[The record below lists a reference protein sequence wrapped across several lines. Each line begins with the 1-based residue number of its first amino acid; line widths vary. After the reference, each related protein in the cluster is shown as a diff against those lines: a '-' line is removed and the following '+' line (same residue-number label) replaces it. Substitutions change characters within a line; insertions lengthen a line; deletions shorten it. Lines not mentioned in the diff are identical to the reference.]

1 MPYLCL
7 WRRNFCAAGGVLF
20 SYSGAIF
27 ERLKV
32 SFHRLWWRKI
42 CLPCTIDHAEVI
54 TSISVQNGHKAPPKS
69 LGHLRLRELRRQP
82 LQKFAQKAPQPTAL
96 KPPSTA
102 RTAGRSD
109 WAERRFRRQPFI
121 LLSFSPSKKARKAQ
135 ETQSYQRIQHIVHTD
150 FNTSGTNGPRG
161 ETGVSPP
168 SVTAQSCATSEI
180 TLYVVFVTPDSAA
193 LLYTYISRFS
203 VNPHH
208 QQQLYLRP
216 SFIPIFNFS
225 HKRPTFAFTGESGY
239 TLAFANRIA
248 HNGTHA
254 ETGAFRTGPLSL
266 PSERSARS
274 PTSPGRVSER
284 QTLPLLGLGRECS
297 QRTQRAY
304 GTAMRLCVSL
314 FRGVAAPLGCVIFF
328 TSIEIAVSTPCAQDL
343 SAYTR

>member
-1 MPYLCL
+1 M
-7 WRRNFCAAGGVLF
+7 
-20 SYSGAIF
+20 
-27 ERLKV
+27 
-32 SFHRLWWRKI
+32 
-42 CLPCTIDHAEVI
+42 
-54 TSISVQNGHKAPPKS
+54 
-69 LGHLRLRELRRQP
+69 
-82 LQKFAQKAPQPTAL
+82 

-121 LLSFSPSKKARKAQ
+121 LLSFSSSEKLRKAQ
-135 ETQSYQRIQHIVHTD
+135 ETQSYQRIQCIGHTD

-254 ETGAFRTGPLSL
+254 ETGSFRTGPLSL
-266 PSERSARS
+266 PSERFARFGN
-274 PTSPGRVSER
+274 PARPGVRTAYFAAFGSWPGVR
-284 QTLPLLGLGRECS
+284 QKDAESLRDSDAL
-297 QRTQRAY
+297 
-304 GTAMRLCVSL
+304 MR
-314 FRGVAAPLGCVIFF
+314 VAAPRRRGPAGLR
-328 TSIEIAVSTPCAQDL
+328 DL
-343 SAYTR
+343 FATW